1 MTKQLIA
8 DIEKGC
14 GKLIE
19 ISKRYRD
26 VMNIDEEL
34 DCGDL
39 PNNELE
45 LCDNCKATL
54 KGIYLGAISQLKIEM
69 KNIGFT
75 LNNSESNSKVY
86 DKSYE
91 RLHQITSEIKQYE
104 DKLKELE

>member
-54 KGIYLGAISQLKIEM
+54 KGIYLSAISEKKDFIKFLKEETCWEEQIEIEN
-69 KNIGFT
+69 K
-75 LNNSESNSKVY
+75 LN
-86 DKSYE
+86 
-91 RLHQITSEIKQYE
+91 QITSEIKQYE